1 MHCSLRTE
9 PPEPATSAALKPF
22 SAAGRPASN
31 VGHFGPP
38 TVLGSWQACLFS
50 SPVPGLPLLFLWASE
65 SNVKHFGPPSNPSQ
79 RLWPTPASQPGE
91 GASGTCSPCTAA
103 LELSLRNLPP
113 RQPSNPSRQLAGQ
126 PATLG
131 ILDRTQTVL
140 GSWQACL
147 FSSPVPGLPLLFL
160 WASESNVRHFGPA
173 SNPSQRLWPTPA
185 SQPCLR
191 QAGAWGGGLWNVQPV
206 HCSLR
211 NPSRQLAGQPA
222 TLGILDRPQTVLGS
236 WQACLFSSPV
246 PGLPLLFL
254 WASESNVRHFGPP
267 SNPSQRLWPTPAS
280 QPCLRQ
286 EPGEGASGTCSPC
299 AAALELSLR
308 NLPPRRPSNPS
319 RQLAGQPAT
328 LGILDRPRQ
337 PSNPSRQLAGQPATL
352 GILDRP
358 QTVLGSWQACL
369 FSSPVPGLPLLFLW
383 ASESNVRHF
392 GPASNP
398 SQRLWPTPASQPC
411 LRQAG
416 AWGGSLWN
424 VQPVHC
430 SLRTE
435 PPEPATS
442 AALKPFSA
450 AGRPASN
457 VRHFGPPPNRSRQLA
472 GLRLLFA
479 CSRPASSVLMGV
491 RKPGEGAS
499 GTCSPRTAA
508 LELSLRNLPP
518 RQPSNPSRQLAGQPA
533 TLGILDRPQ
542 TVLGSWQACLFSS
555 PVPSLPL
562 LFLWAS
568 ESNVR
573 HFGPPSNPSQRLW
586 PTPASQPCLR
596 QAGAWGGS
604 LWNVQP
610 VHCSLRTEPP
620 EPATSAAGRPASNV
634 RHFGPP
640 SAALKPFSAAGRP
653 ASNVRHFGPPP
664 NRSRQL
670 AGQPATL
677 GILDRPKPFLAAGRP
692 ASSLRLF
699 QACLFCS
706 YGLPKATLGI
716 LARLQTLPSAFG
728 LLLQRSLACVRR
740 EPGEGA
746 SGTCSPC
753 TAALELSLWNLP
765 PRQPSNPSRQLAGL
779 PLLFL
784 WASESDVRHILD
796 RPRTLLGSWQ
806 ACLFS
811 SDGLPKATLG
821 IVDRPQTLLGSWQA
835 SQQR

>member
-1 MHCSLRTE
+1 MGFR
-9 PPEPATSAALKPF
+9 K
-22 SAAGRPASN
+22 
-31 VGHFGPP
+31 
-38 TVLGSWQACLFS
+38 
-50 SPVPGLPLLFLWASE
+50 
-65 SNVKHFGPPSNPSQ
+65 
-79 RLWPTPASQPGE
+79 PGE
-91 GASGTCSPCTAA
+91 GASGTRSPCTAA

-113 RQPSNPSRQLAGQ
+113 RQPS
-126 PATLG
+126 
-131 ILDRTQTVL
+131 
-140 GSWQACL
+140 
-147 FSSPVPGLPLLFL
+147 
-160 WASESNVRHFGPA
+160 
-173 SNPSQRLWPTPA
+173 
-185 SQPCLR
+185 
-191 QAGAWGGGLWNVQPV
+191 
-206 HCSLR
+206 

-280 QPCLRQ
+280 QP
-286 EPGEGASGTCSPC
+286 GEGASGTCSPC
-299 AAALELSLR
+299 TAALELSLR
-308 NLPPRRPSNPS
+308 NLP
-319 RQLAGQPAT
+319 
-328 LGILDRPRQ
+328 PRQ

-457 VRHFGPPPNRSRQLA
+457 VRHFGPPPNRSRQACLFSSPVPGLPLLFLWTSESNVRHFGPPPAPLAYSCVAAWGGSLWNVQPVHCSLRTEPPEPATSAALKPFSAAGRPASNVRHFGPPPNRSRQLA
-472 GLRLLFA
+472 GLPLLFA
-479 CSRPASSVLMGV
+479 CSRPASSVLMGF
-491 RKPGEGAS
+491 RKVGEGAS
-499 GTCSPRTAA
+499 GTCSPCTAALELSLRNLPPRQPSNPSRQLAGQLAFWTAPQPFSAAGRPASSLRLFQACLFCSYGLLKATLSILARLQTLPSAFGLLLRRSLACVRREPGEGASGTRSPCTAA

-555 PVPSLPL
+555 PVPGLPLLFLWASESNVRHFGPPENPSQRLWPTPASQPCLRQAGAWGGSLWNVQPVHCSLRTEPPEPATSAALKPFSAAGRPASNVRHFGPPPTVLGSWQACLFSSPVPGLPL

-620 EPATSAAGRPASNV
+620 EPATSAA
-634 RHFGPP
+634 
-640 SAALKPFSAAGRP
+640 LKPFSAAGRP
-653 ASNVRHFGPPP
+653 ASNVRPCGPPP

-670 AGQPATL
+670 AG
-677 GILDRPKPFLAAGRP
+677 
-692 ASSLRLF
+692 
-699 QACLFCS
+699 
-706 YGLPKATLGI
+706 
-716 LARLQTLPSAFG
+716 
-728 LLLQRSLACVRR
+728 
-740 EPGEGA
+740 
-746 SGTCSPC
+746 
-753 TAALELSLWNLP
+753 
-765 PRQPSNPSRQLAGL
+765 L
-779 PLLFL
+779 PLLFACSKP
-784 WASESDVRHILD
+784 ASSVLMGFR
-796 RPRTLLGSWQ
+796 
-806 ACLFS
+806 
-811 SDGLPKATLG
+811 K
-821 IVDRPQTLLGSWQA
+821 
-835 SQQR
+835 QR